1 MTHSFAPVHEPPPPS
16 HPVDYCPM
24 PPPAHATHVPIKPLR
39 TKPRQSSRSRNGS
52 ISSSSEILTPEIA
65 NGYDADIDNP
75 EASPPKPSSLP
86 PSPPRRPS
94 LGNQGRS
101 GSPDQPTSP
110 PPATDRRIN
119 GRKED
124 RLTHALPP
132 IPLAPPPA
140 PPLSPNRPSFPS
152 HGDLS
157 PSLSVPSDRRHA
169 RSGSDAGADREL
181 SSRANDPYSE
191 NNYRLRNSQ
200 HSSLTHLKSPA
211 SRDNIRTQSRKP
223 TYDDDDGQEITLP
236 NGGRS
241 VVDVERHSPT
251 LQRRPLYG
259 QSQRPN
265 SPYTSRSHITQNPTR
280 GLPTGLPSVAPSE
293 TRLLTKTRGQL
304 PFGNAFVP
312 YSFAES
318 AHKKQPPAS
327 SSSWQNNRLAKNS
340 TKSMDNLKF
349 ASQAGSSRRN
359 PIPPTPQLPILSNTN
374 NRDVAYSPSS
384 TLSLS
389 GMPKSYETSPRFIR
403 PLPQKGLPP
412 GNTFDILP
420 SASSQ
425 YSSRGYPPT
434 LTSPNYEPFPRPQS
448 AASDA
453 ISPTRSIPHSQSPII
468 YGSSLDSGDHNRS
481 PRTVSPNRSYHSPGL
496 MGGGGPRPRP
506 TNSDRSDGPDHSPP
520 PLTPQDSQQEERG
533 IVDPS
538 PPLSP
543 RGIVDKDSNSSS
555 ELTLKEDGKRY
566 FAKLLGNATPTG
578 TQVTSQTVEQP
589 RSGKRLT
596 PSPPPLERNDSS
608 SSYAFEDDEYDSYI
622 GGGTWIVRPEPGKN
636 AARPPLKVQI
646 ETPTRSSTGED
657 ARPDLPP
664 KDAPP
669 SRPPP
674 VDPNLLRVQ
683 SRRPESTFI
692 DPDSDNWAPR
702 PPPENI
708 YEELEKFFPK
718 HDLDKPVI
726 EASSGDTSPTNAEP
740 VAALPPMPI
749 PDDRG
754 RIRAKKSIRIVAQ
767 EHKKRIDR
775 TSKAADA
782 IAQKDNMMRKRSTKL
797 WGSKLEE
804 VTTLRNNSTISLPE
818 SPSGGPSMHFFS
830 HCLNLSYVDISA
842 IYSNVQVGPRR
853 AYRQRDVRP
862 CVSGLECDDRRD
874 DCSQAS
880 RAAADGE

>member
-1 MTHSFAPVHEPPPPS
+1 MHFLPS
-16 HPVDYCPM
+16 H
-24 PPPAHATHVPIKPLR
+24 KFL
-39 TKPRQSSRSRNGS
+39 
-52 ISSSSEILTPEIA
+52 
-65 NGYDADIDNP
+65 
-75 EASPPKPSSLP
+75 
-86 PSPPRRPS
+86 
-94 LGNQGRS
+94 
-101 GSPDQPTSP
+101 
-110 PPATDRRIN
+110 
-119 GRKED
+119 
-124 RLTHALPP
+124 
-132 IPLAPPPA
+132 PPA
-140 PPLSPNRPSFPS
+140 PPSSPHRPSFPS

-157 PSLSVPSDRRHA
+157 PSLPVPSDRHRHA

-181 SSRANDPYSE
+181 SSRTNDAHAEGS
-191 NNYRLRNSQ
+191 YRLRNGH
-200 HSSLTHLKSPA
+200 HSSLTHLKSPP
-211 SRDNIRTQSRKP
+211 SRDNVRTQSRRP
-223 TYDDDDGQEITLP
+223 TYDDDDNGQEIIMP

-241 VVDVERHSPT
+241 GNDFERHSPT
-251 LQRRPLYG
+251 LQRRNQYG
-259 QSQRPN
+259 QRPT
-265 SPYTSRSHITQNPTR
+265 SPYTSRSHMTQNPAR
-280 GLPTGLPSVAPSE
+280 GLPAGLPPVAPSE
-293 TRLLTKTRGQL
+293 TRPMTKIRGQL
-304 PFGNAFVP
+304 PLGNAFVP
-312 YSFAES
+312 YNFAES
-318 AHKKQPPAS
+318 AHKKQPPTS
-327 SSSWQNNRLAKNS
+327 STSWPSRLAKNS

-349 ASQAGSSRRN
+349 ASQSGSSRRT
-359 PIPPTPQLPILSNTN
+359 PIPPTPQLPIMSNTN
-374 NRDVAYSPSS
+374 TRDVAYSPSS

-389 GMPKSYETSPRFIR
+389 GMPKSYDTSPRFVR

-412 GNTFDILP
+412 GNSFDIP

-425 YSSRGYPPT
+425 YSSRAYPPT

-453 ISPTRSIPHSQSPII
+453 ISPTRSIPHSHSPVI
-468 YGSSLDSGDHNRS
+468 YGSSLDLGEHNRS
-481 PRTVSPNRSYHSPGL
+481 PRTVSPNRSYHSPGF
-496 MGGGGPRPRP
+496 MGGGGGGPRPRP
-506 TNSDRSDGPDHSPP
+506 TNGDRSDGPDHSPP
-520 PLTPQDSQQEERG
+520 PLTPQDPQLDERG

-555 ELTLKEDGKRY
+555 ELTLKEDGQRY

-578 TQVTSQTVEQP
+578 TQVTSPTSEQTRP
-589 RSGKRLT
+589 GKRLT

-608 SSYAFEDDEYDSYI
+608 STYAYDDDDYDSYI
-622 GGGTWIVRPEPGKN
+622 GGGTWIVKPEPGKN

-646 ETPTRSSTGED
+646 EAPTRSSTAEED
-657 ARPDLPP
+657 ERPELPP
-664 KDAPP
+664 KDIPP

-683 SRRPESTFI
+683 ARRPESTFI

-726 EASSGDTSPTNAEP
+726 EASSGDTSPTNVEP

-754 RIRAKKSIRIVAQ
+754 RIRAKKSIRLVAQ

-797 WGSKLEE
+797 WGSRLEE

-818 SPSGGPSMHFFS
+818 SPSGGPSMHFFFA
-830 HCLNLSYVDISA
+830 LFIFIVY
-842 IYSNVQVGPRR
+842 
-853 AYRQRDVRP
+853 
-862 CVSGLECDDRRD
+862 
-874 DCSQAS
+874 
-880 RAAADGE
+880 